1 MPNFEQNPN
10 FLKQKYNLHNTP
22 EVKSAAERTEV
33 RNGEK
38 ISQKPSEQIQNYLN
52 RFQEILDRED
62 EGNRE
67 TGINALKKVLRDKFV
82 TKYEDIPQNW
92 HDLNERILRERGQAG
107 DWNNYSKEDKEKTRR
122 MQAEAVLA
130 DQDASLEQ
138 WVDYLASPDSSY
150 MPDYIK
156 YFVFRN
162 ITELSEYDKDKQEF
176 PKRSKGTVKMFPDIN
191 QEALAYVIDAILKK
205 QDGKEFKFDNF
216 EADLSDEQK
225 EQFKNS
231 LNNENF
237 AKLYAWANE
246 QIHPIAKHL
255 LPITEGKW
263 VKYEQDDEES
273 ENYKELNKSI
283 RGRGTGWCTAGENTA
298 KTQLQSGDFYCYY
311 TLDDNKEASIP
322 RIAIRMENDK
332 IAEVRGISYKQN
344 LDPYMGD
351 VLNKKLEEFPDKDE
365 YLKKESNMKMLTEI
379 ENKTKKQ
386 EELNRE
392 ELRFLFEMDDQIDGF
407 GYQKDPRIKELRE
420 ARNLQK
426 DLPIIFSC
434 QPEQIATTKEEATE
448 NKNIKVYVGPFF
460 KELIERD
467 DIEYIYTKFSEQR
480 IEKFNMTIGERSKD
494 QIQTELNERA
504 KILDYNNPK
513 QITNYA
519 QWMLD
524 HQDFKISKEKKNIKL
539 VKLSVTD
546 LGFPNGATFKEI
558 IDKGKEMGLDI
569 CPPEVGPL
577 LRLDYE
583 KLMGHDLP
591 KNEWV
596 AVAMNT
602 INDSYGNPHVFF
614 VDRYGDGKRYLRYY
628 WAYSDSHFDS
638 DDAFLFARK

>member
-22 EVKSAAERTEV
+22 EVKSASV
-33 RNGEK
+33 RSEIRSREK

-52 RFQEILDRED
+52 RFQEILNRENEGDREM
-62 EGNRE
+62 
-67 TGINALKKVLRDKFV
+67 GINALKKVLRDKFV

-138 WVDYLASPDSSY
+138 WVDYLASSDSSY

-205 QDGKEFKFDNF
+205 QDGQEFKFDNF

-263 VKYEQDDEES
+263 VKYKQDSNNS

-298 KTQLQSGDFYCYY
+298 KSQLQSGDFHCYY

-322 RIAIRMENDK
+322 RIAIRMENNK

-351 VLNKKLEEFPDKDE
+351 VLNKKLEEFLDKDE
-365 YLKKESNMKMLTEI
+365 YLKKESDMKRLTEI
-379 ENKTKKQ
+379 EKKTKNQ
-386 EELNRE
+386 EELNKE

-407 GYQKDPRIKELRE
+407 GYQKDPRIKELRDT
-420 ARNLQK
+420 RNIQK

-434 QPEQIATTKEEATE
+434 QPEQIATTKEEVIE
-448 NKNIKVYVGPFF
+448 NKNIKAYIGPFF
-460 KELIERD
+460 KELIEKD
-467 DIEYIYTKFSEQR
+467 DIEYIYTKFPERR
-480 IEKFNMTIGERSKD
+480 IDKFNMTIGERSKN
-494 QIQTELNERA
+494 QIQKELDERG
-504 KILDYNNPK
+504 KIEDNDNPNH
-513 QITNYA
+513 IANYA

-524 HQDFKISKEKKNIKL
+524 HQDFKISKEKKDIKL
-539 VKLSVTD
+539 IKLSVAD

-558 IDKGKEMGLDI
+558 IDKGKEMGLEM
-569 CPPEVGPL
+569 CPPEVGPF

-583 KLMGHDLP
+583 KLIGHDQP
-591 KNEWV
+591 QKEWI

-602 INDSYGNPHVFF
+602 ISDSDGGPRVFC
-614 VDRYGDGKRYLRYY
+614 VSRSGSGERCLEYD
-628 WAYSDSHFDS
+628 WAGPGSHFDS
-638 DDAFLFARK
+638 DNGFLFARK